1 MLCFETLLKHSVWI
15 YTSINFKDHLELPS
29 ESNEQ
34 KIPTSKFFFIFS
46 KFNQSRQP
54 ASERVIISVLNV
66 CWT

>member
-34 KIPTSKFFFIFS
+34 KIPKFFLFFPNLI
-46 KFNQSRQP
+46 KADNLL
-54 ASERVIISVLNV
+54 LNV
-66 CWT
+66 W